1 MENTGKGLGLLEKS
15 LNLIKQ
21 YKLWDFIKAF
31 IVVFMVSIMVFGIT
45 NPDKVFEYF
54 QRAGKKA
61 HDELLEH
68 RLNNTHKI
76 QSSIERLMFKV
87 GASRVEVLEMHNG
100 NNSIAGIPFLKATAT
115 FEALD
120 DDIQPIAN
128 QYNEVNLSLIPF
140 ATKLF
145 NDGYWCGDTEDM
157 KIIDK
162 SLCYRMLSNN
172 TNHFAAVVIQGVD
185 KPIGFLFVSFDD
197 LPDKHDCE
205 QVKREINKTA
215 LEIGVLMEVNGSL

>member
-1 MENTGKGLGLLEKS
+1 MDNTGKGLGFLEKT
-15 LNLIKQ
+15 LTLVKQ

-31 IVVFMVSIMVFGIT
+31 IIVIMVAFMAFCIT
-45 NPDKVFEYF
+45 NPKKVFDYF
-54 QRAGKKA
+54 NQAGQKA
-61 HDELLEH
+61 HDELIEH
-68 RLNNTHKI
+68 RINNTHKI
-76 QSSIERLMFKV
+76 QSCIDKLMYKV

-100 NNSIAGIPFLKATAT
+100 SNSIAGIPFLKATAT

-120 DDIQPIAN
+120 DDVQPIAN

-145 NDGYWCGDTEDM
+145 DAGYWCGDTEDM

-197 LPDKHDCE
+197 LPENHDCE
-205 QVKREINKTA
+205 QIKREINKSA
-215 LEIGVLMEVNGSL
+215 LEIGVLMEVNKY

>member
-54 QRAGKKA
+54 QRAGRKA

-145 NDGYWCGDTEDM
+145 DAGYWCGDTEDM

-197 LPDKHDCE
+197 LPENHDCE
-205 QVKREINKTA
+205 QIKREINKSA
-215 LEIGVLMEVNGSL
+215 LEIGVLMEVNKY

>member
-1 MENTGKGLGLLEKS
+1 MDKTGQGLGFLEKA
-15 LNLIKQ
+15 LTLIKQ
-21 YKLWDFIKAF
+21 YRLWDFIKAF
-31 IVVFMVSIMVFGIT
+31 IVVFLVALMCFCIT
-45 NPDKVFEYF
+45 NPTKVFEYF
-54 QRAGKKA
+54 QKAGQIA
-61 HDELLEH
+61 HDELIEH

-76 QSSIERLMFKV
+76 QSSIDRLLYKV

-100 NNSIAGIPFLKATAT
+100 SNSISGIPFLKATAT

-120 DDIQPIAN
+120 DDVQPIAN

-145 NDGYWCGDTEDM
+145 DEGYWCGDTEDM

-197 LPDKHDCE
+197 LPENHSCE
-205 QVKREINKTA
+205 QIKKEINKTA
-215 LEIGVLMEVNGSL
+215 LEIGVLMEVNKY